1 MMIMM
6 LFIILYDVIL
16 VYFVCFSFVVAAA
29 AVAVAD
35 QDFERAIRVIFAQD
49 PRGDS
54 AKKTW
59 EKRGEKREIY
69 TAKGGI

>member
-1 MMIMM
+1 MMMIMM
-6 LFIILYDVIL
+6 FIILYDVIL

-59 EKRGEKREIY
+59 EKRGEKRGIY
-69 TAKGGI
+69 TEKGGI